1 MDTSVNQYSN
11 MRLMSTDI
19 QLWTQSELMQQW
31 QLSRFSVLYLI
42 LTFLL
47 VVSIGLLTFL
57 GYLHP
62 YCRLIHLMKNLRSW
76 LEWALKRYFKL
87 CPECQFFIAL
97 STFSIYPI
105 MMVYCLIISWPWYAS
120 CGMLELKFNIIHRS
134 KFLHVDSFFFPF
146 NVSAPS
152 SAASLERTSSTR
164 EETAAVARSRVARS
178 WAWATRSRSSYAA
191 RSSSA
196 RWRDVAAVAWV
207 GEAWGIPRWRT
218 SVQEVSSVGGGGVP
232 AMEQHRADGVRWC
245 GNGEW
250 KKEPRCLIPYK

>member
-11 MRLMSTDI
+11 MRLMSTGI

-76 LEWALKRYFKL
+76 LEWDLKRYFKL

-134 KFLHVDSFFFPF
+134 KFLHVDSFFFSIQRL
-146 NVSAPS
+146 SAVICS
-152 SAASLERTSSTR
+152 VVGEDVVHQRRDGSCCSFTSSTILSLGHALTFLLCSTKLLSALER
-164 EETAAVARSRVARS
+164 RG
-178 WAWATRSRSSYAA
+178 SS
-191 RSSSA
+191 
-196 RWRDVAAVAWV
+196 
-207 GEAWGIPRWRT
+207 G
-218 SVQEVSSVGGGGVP
+218 VGGGGVGHP
-232 AMEQHRADGVRWC
+232 KVKNLGAGGVFGRRRGSASHGAAPSRWGALMRKRRMEKGT
-245 GNGEW
+245 
-250 KKEPRCLIPYK
+250 